1 MSKTNLIGPA
11 EETIKAHLSQSG
23 DPLEAIRTIQRI
35 YGLNL
40 PGIEAMYPLL
50 DLAGYSR
57 HEVHLY
63 CLDALNKAI
72 LARIDSPDFT
82 LNDFNDL
89 YRRTSPYIHIPY
101 MQPVPMAL
109 LKKFE
114 KYVDE
119 DVLASLKD
127 NVEVFE
133 NCPLNIKQRIWK
145 QDEGFFQGQM
155 LNVLND
161 YHHNERL
168 QALAMN
174 LKPESYQSVI
184 EERRS
189 HPIVL
194 KIMDIIGGDP
204 KLYTMFMA
212 MLRLVFEATPYPSL
226 SSLRVDLLMNIHDQD
241 IEEVYKTDECHKL
254 IWSLDTCIRSQ
265 NMDEAIIGKIKEC
278 FDKTVNGQPLYAEF
292 AMILMDPII
301 SNFLSSCIVRWLR
314 NSVDEGAPGNLE
326 DLINYNAKLLNLAEH
341 APRAIGSDLKISKID
356 RNIRTHFWHEMS
368 VLIINEN
375 TPTNQANN
383 LINIGRIE
391 SIISKS
397 EVARKIYVHY
407 LIDRASEG
415 DITSLSRCLP
425 SILNTLPSENDKNNV
440 DYNLHL
446 YTYQSFF
453 RTFINIIIK
462 RHLVDCVMDIRWR
475 QVVMEEFILKAVSWD
490 FSVHEQVVKM
500 LNEYF
505 KEPKHLPKLGEQ
517 VAVIADW
524 ADKVFLNGIR
534 EEKDTPVVY
543 HIYYSLLRDSA
554 MVLEGQFR
562 IAPPAIMNFCSTIR

>member
-35 YGLNL
+35 YGLDL

-72 LARIDSPDFT
+72 LARIESPDFT
-82 LNDFNDL
+82 LNDFRDL

-119 DVLASLKD
+119 DILSSLKND
-127 NVEVFE
+127 EEVFE

-174 LKPESYQSVI
+174 LKPESYQGVI
-184 EERRS
+184 EE
-189 HPIVL
+189 
-194 KIMDIIGGDP
+194 
-204 KLYTMFMA
+204 
-212 MLRLVFEATPYPSL
+212 SL
-226 SSLRVDLLMNIHDQD
+226 SSLRVDLLMNVHDQD
-241 IEEVYKTDECHKL
+241 IEE
-254 IWSLDTCIRSQ
+254 
-265 NMDEAIIGKIKEC
+265 
-278 FDKTVNGQPLYAEF
+278 TVNGEPLYAEF

-341 APRAIGSDLKISKID
+341 APRATGSDLKIPKID
-356 RNIRTHFWHEMS
+356 RDIRINFWHDIS
-368 VLIINEN
+368 VVIINEN
-375 TPTNQANN
+375 TPTNQANS
-383 LINIGRIE
+383 LINITRIE

-425 SILNTLPSENDKNNV
+425 SILNTLPSEEDKDNV
-440 DYNLHL
+440 DYNIHL

-475 QVVMEEFILKAVSWD
+475 QAVVEEFLLRAVTWD

-524 ADKVFLNGIR
+524 ADKVFLNGTR
-534 EEKDTPVVY
+534 EEKVY
-543 HIYYSLLRDSA
+543 
-554 MVLEGQFR
+554 
-562 IAPPAIMNFCSTIR
+562 